1 FLNMQYSS
9 WFTLFLVA
17 CSGLAPTLAAPLENG
32 HHASSVFAHGLKA
45 KHLAKRNDTDQNGT
59 DHASGCSGGGTLAN
73 ITAVIENLLNNVTI
87 NILSQDGNN
96 NNKN

>member
-1 FLNMQYSS
+1 MQYSS

-45 KHLAKRNDTDQNGT
+45 KHLAKRNDTD
-59 DHASGCSGGGTLAN
+59 HASGCGGGTLAN

>member
-1 FLNMQYSS
+1 MQYSS

-45 KHLAKRNDTDQNGT
+45 KHMEKRNDT
-59 DHASGCSGGGTLAN
+59 DHASGCGGGGTLAN